1 MHCIWILIFSYIQ
14 IYILYFYL
22 QMLGSNSDYYDEYRR
37 LIWWLFFGTRGG
49 SMRLRIVEYLNE
61 KPSNLN
67 QISLYLGINY
77 RTSEHH
83 VRILEENGV
92 LVSRGDKYGKI
103 YYISPAFVDKLE
115 IINKFKEKK

>member
-1 MHCIWILIFSYIQ
+1 
-14 IYILYFYL
+14 
-22 QMLGSNSDYYDEYRR
+22 MLASDSEYYDEYRR

-49 SMRLRIVEYLNE
+49 SMRLRIVEHIKE

-67 QISLYLGINY
+67 QISVSLGINY

-83 VRILEENGV
+83 IRILEDNGV
-92 LVSRGDKYGKI
+92 LISKGDRYGKI
-103 YYISPAFVDKLE
+103 YYINPNFIDKLE

>member
-1 MHCIWILIFSYIQ
+1 
-14 IYILYFYL
+14 
-22 QMLGSNSDYYDEYRR
+22 MLGSNSDYYDEYRR